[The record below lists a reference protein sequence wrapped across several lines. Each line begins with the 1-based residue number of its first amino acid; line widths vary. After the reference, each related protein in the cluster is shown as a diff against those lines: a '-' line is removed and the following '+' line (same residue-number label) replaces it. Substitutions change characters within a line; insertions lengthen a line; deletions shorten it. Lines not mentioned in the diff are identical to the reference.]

1 MILKLISDLDILHLC
16 NQIQS
21 TMSQRPSHLIKVKC
35 RVCKKPLK
43 HKNYKDH
50 LKQVH
55 PDEDENN
62 LQAATDQ
69 SISSFFSSGG
79 PNPKRG
85 RLDGAGGGQVSR
97 HSPSPPRPR
106 KSPAPQHLGTSPSDS
121 EEDEKRVE
129 EAAVSDHKED
139 EELSESDL
147 FEEDEEVNSRSRGRF
162 YSGESGVG
170 SAGEEMNEEIDE
182 EEGEENEVDVID
194 EIIEQHKNVIKRLEN
209 LKSKIVKR
217 KTSVK
222 AGGPRLRQLGVDAGG
237 PGEGS
242 QHPGPGGGAAGGGG
256 GAGRVRGGGGGRG
269 GPDLQPR
276 LGLHRQSSGQVHLQD
291 PREEERQSGGQVHLQ
306 VPREV
311 ERQSGG
317 QVHLPGPREEEVRL
331 HEVRLTASRS
341 MKELKDLGYLVF
353 AEEMIVKCPSCPN
366 SQFKINEE
374 CLVEFQDED
383 NLPSVFVYL
392 KKSLKRHIKSETHTT
407 NTELLIKKTE
417 ETVRVLSLNRK
428 AGITCGRVAYHNLQR
443 GRPVRDYE
451 EDLLILK
458 MSGAKIG

>member
-217 KTSVK
+217 KGDRDSANSAWMREDQERAANTRVQGEVQQEVA
-222 AGGPRLRQLGVDAGG
+222 AGLGVSAVV
-237 PGEGS
+237 EGVV
-242 QHPGPGGGAAGGGG
+242 G
-256 GAGRVRGGGGGRG
+256 
-269 GPDLQPR
+269 DLICN
-276 LGLHRQSSGQVHLQD
+276 LDSGYIVSLAD
-291 PREEERQSGGQVHLQ
+291 KCIYRIPVKRNVSLADKCIYKFPVKWNVSLADKCIYP
-306 VPREV
+306 VPEKRKY
-311 ERQSGG
+311 GY
-317 QVHLPGPREEEVRL
+317 
-331 HEVRLTASRS
+331 
-341 MKELKDLGYLVF
+341 MK
-353 AEEMIVKCPSCPN
+353 
-366 SQFKINEE
+366 
-374 CLVEFQDED
+374 
-383 NLPSVFVYL
+383 FV
-392 KKSLKRHIKSETHTT
+392 
-407 NTELLIKKTE
+407 
-417 ETVRVLSLNRK
+417 
-428 AGITCGRVAYHNLQR
+428 
-443 GRPVRDYE
+443 
-451 EDLLILK
+451 
-458 MSGAKIG
+458 